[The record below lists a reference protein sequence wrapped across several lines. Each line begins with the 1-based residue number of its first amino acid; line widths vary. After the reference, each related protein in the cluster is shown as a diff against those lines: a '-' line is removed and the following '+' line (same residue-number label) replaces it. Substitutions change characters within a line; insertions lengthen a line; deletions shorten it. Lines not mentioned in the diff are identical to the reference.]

1 MAEQPDQGK
10 KPEGISVS
18 ELENFGKK
26 HRFEIFFFVYFIL
39 ATLFSPVFFSMMW
52 SIYLAGIG
60 AVLGIWFPD
69 KVEGASRAVF
79 AFIFKQEKAT
89 QLVLAAAGVL
99 VSFFLAPLIFFT
111 LGLMGGM
118 GIHAQ
123 SGRVSDR

>member
-1 MAEQPDQGK
+1 MAEQPGLGK

-18 ELENFGKK
+18 EIENFGKK

-69 KVEGASRAVF
+69 KVDSASKGVF

-89 QLVLAAAGVL
+89 QIVLAVAGIL

-111 LGLMGGM
+111 IGLMGGM
-118 GIHAQ
+118 AVYSQ
-123 SGRVSDR
+123 SGRVSNR

>member
-1 MAEQPDQGK
+1 MAEQPGSGN

-18 ELENFGKK
+18 EIENFGKK
-26 HRFEIFFFVYFIL
+26 HRFEIFFFIYFVL

-52 SIYLAGIG
+52 SVYLAGIG
-60 AVLGIWFPD
+60 AVLGIWFPS
-69 KVEGASRAVF
+69 KVDSASRGSF

-89 QLVLAAAGVL
+89 QIVLASAGVL

-118 GIHAQ
+118 SIHSQ
-123 SGRVSDR
+123 SGRT